1 MLSNEQLALE
11 LLKIQVQ
18 QGKITLDAVLE
29 HQALRSQVRE
39 MRRSIYTP
47 DIAGNT
53 HLLLDAFNIVL
64 SAINEERASCEEVS
78 PKGA

>member
-11 LLKIQVQ
+11 FLKIMVQ
-18 QGKITLDAVLE
+18 QEKITLDAVLE

-39 MRRSIYTP
+39 MRRSIHTP

-64 SAINEERASCEEVS
+64 SVINEERAFGKDSS

>member
-1 MLSNEQLALE
+1 MLSNEQLAIE

-47 DIAGNT
+47 DITGNT
-53 HLLLDAFNIVL
+53 HLLLDAFNIIL
-64 SAINEERASCEEVS
+64 SEINEERASGKASS